1 MLMNKASKNASTHTF
16 RYLPQKPLLLN
27 SSKNKLNSQNEKD
40 INKKD
45 YNTIKEMLETKQE
58 IIYKNV
64 SENKDKKILPP
75 EDKNKNKNKN
85 KRY

>member
-1 MLMNKASKNASTHTF
+1 MNKASK
-16 RYLPQKPLLLN
+16 YLPQKPLLLN
-27 SSKNKLNSQNEKD
+27 SIKNKLNSQIEKD

-45 YNTIKEMLETKQE
+45 YNVIKEMLETKQE

-64 SENKDKKILPP
+64 SENKDKKILSPP
-75 EDKNKNKNKN
+75 DKNKNKY

>member
-1 MLMNKASKNASTHTF
+1 MLMNKASK
-16 RYLPQKPLLLN
+16 YLPQKPLLLN
-27 SSKNKLNSQNEKD
+27 NNKFKLSSQIEKD

-45 YNTIKEMLETKQE
+45 YNAIKEILETKQE

-64 SENKDKKILPP
+64 NENKDKKILPS
-75 EDKNKNKNKN
+75 DKKKN

>member
-1 MLMNKASKNASTHTF
+1 MNKASKNASTHTF

-64 SENKDKKILPP
+64 SENKDKKILSPP
-75 EDKNKNKNKN
+75 DKNKNKN

>member
-1 MLMNKASKNASTHTF
+1 MLMNRASK
-16 RYLPQKPLLLN
+16 YLPQKPLLLN
-27 SSKNKLNSQNEKD
+27 SIKNKLNSQIEKD

-45 YNTIKEMLETKQE
+45 YNAIKEILETKQE

-64 SENKDKKILPP
+64 NENKDKKILPS
-75 EDKNKNKNKN
+75 DKKKN

>member
-1 MLMNKASKNASTHTF
+1 
-16 RYLPQKPLLLN
+16 
-27 SSKNKLNSQNEKD
+27 
-40 INKKD
+40 
-45 YNTIKEMLETKQE
+45 MLETKQE

-75 EDKNKNKNKN
+75 SDNNKKKN

>member
-27 SSKNKLNSQNEKD
+27 STKNKLNSQIEKD

-45 YNTIKEMLETKQE
+45 YNSVKEMLETKQE
-58 IIYKNV
+58 IIYNNV
-64 SENKDKKILPP
+64 NENKVKKILPSS
-75 EDKNKNKNKN
+75 DAKKNKIQDIS
-85 KRY
+85 Y

>member
-1 MLMNKASKNASTHTF
+1 MLMNRASK
-16 RYLPQKPLLLN
+16 YLPQKPLLLN
-27 SSKNKLNSQNEKD
+27 SIKNKLNSQIEKD

-45 YNTIKEMLETKQE
+45 YNVIKEMLETKQE

-64 SENKDKKILPP
+64 SENKDKKILSPP
-75 EDKNKNKNKN
+75 DKNKNKN

>member
-1 MLMNKASKNASTHTF
+1 MNKASK
-16 RYLPQKPLLLN
+16 YLPQKPLLLN
-27 SSKNKLNSQNEKD
+27 NNKFKLSSQIEKD

-45 YNTIKEMLETKQE
+45 YNAIKEILETKQE
-58 IIYKNV
+58 ITYKNV

-75 EDKNKNKNKN
+75 SNTNKKKN

>member
-1 MLMNKASKNASTHTF
+1 MLMNRASK
-16 RYLPQKPLLLN
+16 YLPQKPLLLN
-27 SSKNKLNSQNEKD
+27 SIKNKLNSQIEKD

-45 YNTIKEMLETKQE
+45 YNVIKEMLETKQE

-75 EDKNKNKNKN
+75 SDNNKKKN

>member
-1 MLMNKASKNASTHTF
+1 MNKASK
-16 RYLPQKPLLLN
+16 YLPQKPLLLN

-45 YNTIKEMLETKQE
+45 YNSIKEMLETKQE